1 MQRGVL
7 LPYDFLSLHPIT
19 PSAGEMSKAILIDTT
34 RCVGCQRCVVACKF
48 VNGLLKGSPADFLTT
63 DTLKPL
69 GPDTDL
75 PMGESGDEELSA
87 NALNVVQ
94 AHGSVYVRRFCM
106 HCQDPT
112 CVSVCPVGA
121 FRKTPEGPV
130 VYAEERC
137 MGCRYCMMA
146 CPFGVPRY
154 EWNKVWAP
162 RVRKCHMCAPRQA
175 KGLKPACTEVCPV
188 QAGVFGERED
198 LLREAENRLK
208 QEPTKYIQHIYG
220 KEEVGGTSVLYL
232 SAVPF
237 EALGLPANLPHDALP
252 GYTYRVLSRIP
263 SVVTLGG
270 ALLGGIWWM
279 TKRREEVA
287 KAEKEERKAQ
297 P

>member
-1 MQRGVL
+1 MFVAI
-7 LPYDFLSLHPIT
+7 DFLSSHMRAPDV
-19 PSAGEMSKAILIDTT
+19 EKMSKAILVDTT
-34 RCVGCQRCVVACKF
+34 RCVGCQRCVAACKL
-48 VNGLLKGSPADFLTT
+48 VNGLLRASRSDFMTT
-63 DTLKPL
+63 DSLRPL

-75 PMGESGDEELSA
+75 AMDETGDEELSA

-94 AHGSVYVRRFCM
+94 THGSVYVRRFCM

-112 CVSVCPVGA
+112 CVSVCPVRA
-121 FRKTPEGPV
+121 FRKTAAGPV

-162 RVRKCHMCAPRQA
+162 RVKKCHMCAPRQA

-198 LLREAENRLK
+198 LLREAENRLR
-208 QEPTKYIQHIYG
+208 QEPTKYLQYIYG
-220 KEEVGGTSVLYL
+220 KQEVGGTSVLYL

-237 EALGLPANLPHDALP
+237 EGLGLPTNLPHDALP
-252 GYTYRVLSRIP
+252 MYTYRVLSEIP
-263 SVVTLGG
+263 TVVTLGG
-270 ALLGGIWWM
+270 ALLGGIWWI

-287 KAEKEERKAQ
+287 DAGKEEGKRR
-297 P
+297 

>member
-1 MQRGVL
+1 
-7 LPYDFLSLHPIT
+7 
-19 PSAGEMSKAILIDTT
+19 MSKAILVDTT
-34 RCVGCQRCVVACKF
+34 RCVGCQRCVAACKL
-48 VNGLLKGSPADFLTT
+48 VNGLLRASRSDFMTT
-63 DTLKPL
+63 DSLRPL

-75 PMGESGDEELSA
+75 AMDETGDEELSA

-94 AHGSVYVRRFCM
+94 THGSVYVRRFCM

-112 CVSVCPVGA
+112 CVSVCPVRA
-121 FRKTPEGPV
+121 FRKTAAGPV

-162 RVRKCHMCAPRQA
+162 RVKKCHMCAPRQA

-198 LLREAENRLK
+198 LLREAENRLR
-208 QEPTKYIQHIYG
+208 QEPTKYLQYIYG
-220 KEEVGGTSVLYL
+220 KQEVGGTSVLYL
-232 SAVPF
+232 SAVPL
-237 EALGLPANLPHDALP
+237 EGLGLPTNLPHDALP
-252 GYTYRVLSRIP
+252 MYTYRVLSEIP
-263 SVVTLGG
+263 TVVTLGG
-270 ALLGGIWWM
+270 ALLGGIWWI

-287 KAEKEERKAQ
+287 DAGKEEGKRR
-297 P
+297 

>member
-1 MQRGVL
+1 MFVAI
-7 LPYDFLSLHPIT
+7 DFLSSHMRAPDV
-19 PSAGEMSKAILIDTT
+19 EKMSKAILVDTT
-34 RCVGCQRCVVACKF
+34 RCVGCQRCVAACKL
-48 VNGLLKGSPADFLTT
+48 VNGLLRASRSDFMTT
-63 DTLKPL
+63 DSLRPL

-75 PMGESGDEELSA
+75 AMDETGDEELSA

-94 AHGSVYVRRFCM
+94 THGSVYVRRFCM

-121 FRKTPEGPV
+121 FRKTAAGPV

-162 RVRKCHMCAPRQA
+162 RVKKCHMCAPRQA

-198 LLREAENRLK
+198 LLREAENRLR
-208 QEPTKYIQHIYG
+208 QEPTKYLQYIYG
-220 KEEVGGTSVLYL
+220 KQEVGGTSVLYL

-237 EALGLPANLPHDALP
+237 EGLGLPTNLPHDALP
-252 GYTYRVLSRIP
+252 MYTYRVLSEIP
-263 SVVTLGG
+263 TLVTLGG
-270 ALLGGIWWM
+270 ALLGGIWWI

-287 KAEKEERKAQ
+287 NAGKKEEEKRN
-297 P
+297 

>member
-1 MQRGVL
+1 
-7 LPYDFLSLHPIT
+7 
-19 PSAGEMSKAILIDTT
+19 MSKAILVDTT
-34 RCVGCQRCVVACKF
+34 RCIGCQRCVAACKL
-48 VNGLLKGSPADFLTT
+48 VNGLLRASRSDFMTT
-63 DTLKPL
+63 DTLRSL

-75 PMGESGDEELSA
+75 AMDETGDEELSA

-94 AHGSVYVRRFCM
+94 TRGSVYVRRFCM

-121 FRKTPEGPV
+121 FRKTPAGPV

-162 RVRKCHMCAPRQA
+162 RVKKCHMCAPRQA

-198 LLREAENRLK
+198 LLREAENRLR
-208 QEPTKYIQHIYG
+208 QEPTKYLPYIYG
-220 KEEVGGTSVLYL
+220 KQEVGGTSVLYL

-237 EALGLPANLPHDALP
+237 EGLGLPNNLPHDALP
-252 GYTYRVLSRIP
+252 MYTYRALSEIP
-263 SVVTLGG
+263 TVVTLGG
-270 ALLGGIWWM
+270 ALLGGIWWI

-287 KAEKEERKAQ
+287 NAGKEEGKRR
-297 P
+297 

>member
-1 MQRGVL
+1 MQRGMFVAI
-7 LPYDFLSLHPIT
+7 DFLSSHMRAPDV
-19 PSAGEMSKAILIDTT
+19 EKMSKAILVDTT
-34 RCVGCQRCVVACKF
+34 RCVGCQRCVAACKL
-48 VNGLLKGSPADFLTT
+48 VNGLLRASRSDFMTT
-63 DTLKPL
+63 DSLRPL

-75 PMGESGDEELSA
+75 AMDETGDEELSA

-94 AHGSVYVRRFCM
+94 THGSVYVRRFCM

-112 CVSVCPVGA
+112 CVSVCPVRA
-121 FRKTPEGPV
+121 FRKTAAGPV

-162 RVRKCHMCAPRQA
+162 RVKKCHMCAPRQA

-198 LLREAENRLK
+198 LLREAENRLR
-208 QEPTKYIQHIYG
+208 QEPTKYLQYIYG
-220 KEEVGGTSVLYL
+220 KQEVGGTSVLYL
-232 SAVPF
+232 SAVPL
-237 EALGLPANLPHDALP
+237 EGLGLPTNLPHDALP
-252 GYTYRVLSRIP
+252 MYTYRVLSEIP
-263 SVVTLGG
+263 TVVTLGG
-270 ALLGGIWWM
+270 ALLGGIWWI

-287 KAEKEERKAQ
+287 DAGKEEGKRR
-297 P
+297 

>member
-7 LPYDFLSLHPIT
+7 VAADFLSLRARAPDV
-19 PSAGEMSKAILIDTT
+19 EKMSKAILIDTT
-34 RCVGCQRCVVACKF
+34 RCIDCQRCVAACKL
-48 VNGLLKGSPADFLTT
+48 VNGLLRASRSDFMTT
-63 DTLKPL
+63 DSLRPL

-75 PMGESGDEELSA
+75 AMDETGDEELSA

-94 AHGSVYVRRFCM
+94 TRGAVYVRRFCM

-121 FRKTPEGPV
+121 FRKTPAGPV

-146 CPFGVPRY
+146 CLFGVPRY

-162 RVRKCHMCAPRQA
+162 RVKKCHMCAPRQA

-198 LLREAENRLK
+198 LLREAENRLR
-208 QEPTKYIQHIYG
+208 QEPTKYLQNIYG
-220 KEEVGGTSVLYL
+220 KQEVGGTSVLYL

-237 EALGLPANLPHDALP
+237 EALGLPTNLPHDALP
-252 GYTYRVLSRIP
+252 MYTYRVLSEIP
-263 SVVTLGG
+263 TLVTLGG
-270 ALLGGIWWM
+270 ALLGGIWWI
-279 TKRREEVA
+279 TKRREQVA
-287 KAEKEERKAQ
+287 DAGKEEGKRR
-297 P
+297 

>member
-1 MQRGVL
+1 MHPEDL
-7 LPYDFLSLHPIT
+7 LSLHALAPGI
-19 PSAGEMSKAILIDTT
+19 GRMSMAILIDTT
-34 RCVGCQRCVVACKF
+34 RCVGCQRCVVACKL
-48 VNGLLKGSPADFLTT
+48 VNGLLRGSPSDFLTT
-63 DTLKPL
+63 DTLKVL
-69 GPDTDL
+69 GPEIDL
-75 PMGESGDEELSA
+75 PMDESGEEELSA
-87 NALNVVQ
+87 HALNVVQ
-94 AHGSVYVRRFCM
+94 TRGSVYVRRFCM

-121 FRKTPEGPV
+121 FKKTPAGPV

-154 EWNKVWAP
+154 EWNRVWTP
-162 RVRKCHMCAPRQA
+162 RVKKCHMCTPRQA
-175 KGLKPACTEVCPV
+175 NGLKPACTEVCPV

-198 LLREAENRLK
+198 LLREAENRLR
-208 QEPTKYIQHIYG
+208 QEPTKYFQHIYG
-220 KEEVGGTSVLYL
+220 KQEVGGTSVLYL

-237 EALGLPANLPHDALP
+237 EEIGLPTNLPHDALP
-252 GYTYRVLSRIP
+252 GYTYRVLSEIP

-287 KAEKEERKAQ
+287 NAEKEERKARS
-297 P
+297 

>member
-7 LPYDFLSLHPIT
+7 VAADFLSSHARAPDV
-19 PSAGEMSKAILIDTT
+19 EKMSKAILIDTT
-34 RCVGCQRCVVACKF
+34 RCIDCQRCVAACKL
-48 VNGLLKGSPADFLTT
+48 VNGLLRASRSDFMTT
-63 DTLKPL
+63 DSLRPL

-75 PMGESGDEELSA
+75 AMDETGDEELSA

-94 AHGSVYVRRFCM
+94 THGSVYVRRFCM

-121 FRKTPEGPV
+121 FRKTPAGPV

-162 RVRKCHMCAPRQA
+162 RVKKCHMCAPRQA

-198 LLREAENRLK
+198 LLREAENRLR
-208 QEPTKYIQHIYG
+208 QEPTKYLQNIYG
-220 KEEVGGTSVLYL
+220 KQEVGGTSVLYL

-237 EALGLPANLPHDALP
+237 EALGLPTNLPHDALP
-252 GYTYRVLSRIP
+252 MYTYRVLSEIP
-263 SVVTLGG
+263 TLVTLGG
-270 ALLGGIWWM
+270 ALLGGIWWI
-279 TKRREEVA
+279 TKRREQVA
-287 KAEKEERKAQ
+287 DAGKEEGKRR
-297 P
+297 

>member
-1 MQRGVL
+1 
-7 LPYDFLSLHPIT
+7 
-19 PSAGEMSKAILIDTT
+19 MSKAILVDTT

-48 VNGLLKGSPADFLTT
+48 VNGLLKGSPSDFLTT

-69 GPDTDL
+69 GSETDL
-75 PMGESGDEELSA
+75 PMDESGDEELSA

-121 FRKTPEGPV
+121 FRKTPAGPV

-162 RVRKCHMCAPRQA
+162 RVKKCHMCAPRQA

-252 GYTYRVLSRIP
+252 GYTYRVLSEIP

-270 ALLGGIWWM
+270 ALLGGIWWV
-279 TKRREEVA
+279 TRRREEVA

>member
-1 MQRGVL
+1 
-7 LPYDFLSLHPIT
+7 
-19 PSAGEMSKAILIDTT
+19 
-34 RCVGCQRCVVACKF
+34 
-48 VNGLLKGSPADFLTT
+48 
-63 DTLKPL
+63 
-69 GPDTDL
+69 
-75 PMGESGDEELSA
+75 
-87 NALNVVQ
+87 
-94 AHGSVYVRRFCM
+94 
-106 HCQDPT
+106 
-112 CVSVCPVGA
+112 
-121 FRKTPEGPV
+121 
-130 VYAEERC
+130 
-137 MGCRYCMMA
+137 
-146 CPFGVPRY
+146 
-154 EWNKVWAP
+154 
-162 RVRKCHMCAPRQA
+162 MCAPRQA

-252 GYTYRVLSRIP
+252 GYTYRVLSEIP

-270 ALLGGIWWM
+270 ALLGGIWWV
-279 TKRREEVA
+279 TRRREEVA

>member
-1 MQRGVL
+1 
-7 LPYDFLSLHPIT
+7 
-19 PSAGEMSKAILIDTT
+19 MSKSILVDTT
-34 RCVGCQRCVVACKF
+34 RCIGCQRCVVACKV
-48 VNGLLKGSPADFLTT
+48 VNGLLKASPSNFLTT
-63 DTLKPL
+63 DTLTSL

-75 PMGESGDEELSA
+75 PMDESGDEELSA

-94 AHGSVYVRRFCM
+94 TRGSVYVRRFCM

-121 FRKTPEGPV
+121 FKKTAAGPV

-154 EWNKVWAP
+154 EWAKVWAP
-162 RVRKCHMCAPRQA
+162 RVKKCHMCAPRQA

-188 QAGVFGERED
+188 QAGIFGERED
-198 LLREAENRLK
+198 LLREAENRLR
-208 QEPTKYIQHIYG
+208 QEPTKYVQYIYG
-220 KEEVGGTSVLYL
+220 EREVGGTSVLYL

-252 GYTYRVLSRIP
+252 MYTYRVLSEIP
-263 SVVTLGG
+263 TEVVLGG
-270 ALLGGIWWM
+270 ALLSGIWWI

-287 KAEKEERKAQ
+287 KAEKEEGKAHS
-297 P
+297 